1 MTPDAFSLYQ
11 DFAPAPAAV
20 FQTDR
25 HYLLYA
31 ATGAMRLQAQG
42 RCWSLPPARAALIAA
57 DHPITV
63 SLPQKMTVCSV
74 LFAPGFTG
82 PAPAPLT
89 VFDMTPLA
97 RALILETRDWGQDAG
112 PLTPLASQIFRTL
125 AAVTW
130 ELCKSPSPAAMPAPQ
145 NPVLIRALALT
156 EADLAKPPDFKSLAR
171 EVGQSPRSLARAF
184 ADDLGLTW
192 RQCLRQMRMI
202 RAIELLAASDGPII
216 EVAYGVGYN
225 ALSAF
230 NAAFREFTGQT
241 PTCYRASFRA

>member
-1 MTPDAFSLYQ
+1 MTRPAYSLYQ
-11 DFAPAPAAV
+11 DFAPAPAAE
-20 FQTDR
+20 FRTDR

-31 ATGAMRLQAQG
+31 ASGAMRLQAAG

-57 DHPITV
+57 DHPVMV

-89 VFDMTPLA
+89 VFEMTPLA
-97 RALILETRDWGQDAG
+97 RALILETRHWGQDAG
-112 PLTPLASQIFRTL
+112 PLTPLAIQIFRTL

-130 ELCKSPSPAAMPAPQ
+130 DLCKTPSPAAMPAPN

-156 EADLAKPPDFKSLAR
+156 EAALDAPPDFDSLSR
-171 EVGQSPRSLARAF
+171 QVGQSPRSLARAF
-184 ADDLGLTW
+184 ATDLGLTW

-241 PTCYRASFRA
+241 PTSYRASFRA